1 MENQQ
6 KQVKI
11 LKHQIANLSEFIIR
25 LSKVYEGAFPD
36 IDGPLQ
42 SLRSQL
48 KSPATWLQA
57 EATMSELTGPILKN
71 ADALRSFNHQAIS
84 QLESMASQILNGS
97 KSSVEIK
104 QNLNQFISEINTTS
118 LSLESVIKHI
128 QTAIKLFSTLLGELK
143 SENREFDPSP
153 TDATQQL
160 HNKITEEFKELVAQL
175 IASEP
180 KDKALEEIAIQL
192 NEGISRQDLLQCC
205 LVVLRT
211 LIDEVLQERKQAERY
226 VVNLQKTLNGVGQK
240 VDDSIKASK
249 GQFQVKLDNSREL
262 RDQID
267 DFGVEVHN
275 ALDLA
280 ILKKQAGEML
290 DKMAGTLA
298 SREQV
303 DKDEQLSLMELLS
316 GMKSQLANLER
327 ETETYKQ
334 RLLEQKYHSYRDSL
348 TQVPNRNA
356 YNERVELEFRRWKRH
371 KQPICIAVVDIDH
384 FKKINDSFGHA
395 AGDKTLQVIAQ
406 SISKCL
412 RATDFFARWG
422 GEEFVL
428 LLPQTDLNSV
438 KKPLEAIRKQIQ
450 RIPFKFR
457 EKSVTITASLGC
469 TNFVPGDTISTAF
482 ERADKALY
490 EAKNTGRNRC
500 IIFNG

>member
-6 KQVKI
+6 KQIKL

-25 LSKVYEGAFPD
+25 LSKVYDGAFPD
-36 IDGPLQ
+36 IDAPLQ
-42 SLRSQL
+42 QLRIQL
-48 KSPATWLQA
+48 KSPSTWLQA
-57 EATMSELTGPILKN
+57 EASISELTGPILKN
-71 ADALRSFNHQAIS
+71 ADALRSFNHQALS
-84 QLESMASQILNGS
+84 QLESLANQIINDDAASI
-97 KSSVEIK
+97 EIK
-104 QNLNQFISEINTTS
+104 QSVNQFISELNTS
-118 LSLESVIKHI
+118 GLSLESVIKHI
-128 QTAIKLFSTLLGELK
+128 QAGISLVSEMLQQIKDNKIGISG
-143 SENREFDPSP
+143 DV
-153 TDATQQL
+153 AQQL
-160 HNKITEEFKELVAQL
+160 HNKITEEFKELVSQL
-175 IASEP
+175 VAAEP
-180 KDKALEEIAIQL
+180 KDKALEEIAVQL
-192 NEGISRQDLLQCC
+192 NQGISREELLQCC

-226 VVNLQKTLNGVGQK
+226 VVNLQKTLTGVGEK
-240 VDDSIKASK
+240 VKQSIQASED
-249 GQFQVKLDNSREL
+249 QFQVKLDNSRAL

-267 DFGVEVHN
+267 HFGVEVHN

-280 ILKKQAGEML
+280 ILKKQASEML
-290 DKMAGTLA
+290 DKMASTLS

-316 GMKSQLANLER
+316 GMKSQLASLER

-384 FKKINDSFGHA
+384 FKRINDSFGHA

-406 SISKCL
+406 NISKCL

-422 GEEFVL
+422 GEEFVV
-428 LLPQTDLNSV
+428 LLPQTGLEHV

-457 EKSVTITASLGC
+457 EKSVTITASLGA
-469 TNFVPGDTISTAF
+469 TNFVVGDTISSAF

-490 EAKNTGRNRC
+490 DAKNNGRNRC
-500 IIFNG
+500 IIIEG